1 MLLKQN
7 VSSLLGSKQPSF
19 KFAGRVS
26 QLQDRDNEGRGFI
39 RRSASYLSCLENP
52 TDARS
57 IVCDAKED
65 VLASYQ
71 KTAWNLHLQPG
82 VFKFELMVCWG
93 TIAA

>member
-1 MLLKQN
+1 MF
-7 VSSLLGSKQPSF
+7 SSPLSSKQPSF
-19 KFAGRVS
+19 KFAG
-26 QLQDRDNEGRGFI
+26 QLQDRDNEGRAAGFI

-71 KTAWNLHLQPG
+71 KTAWNLRLQPG
-82 VFKFELMVCWG
+82 VFKFELMMYWG

>member
-1 MLLKQN
+1 MF
-7 VSSLLGSKQPSF
+7 SSLLGSNIDYIIYGSKQPSF

-71 KTAWNLHLQPG
+71 KTAWNLH
-82 VFKFELMVCWG
+82 F
-93 TIAA
+93 

>member
-1 MLLKQN
+1 MF
-7 VSSLLGSKQPSF
+7 SSLLGSKQPSF

>member
-1 MLLKQN
+1 MF
-7 VSSLLGSKQPSF
+7 SSLLGSKQPSF

-57 IVCDAKED
+57 IVCYAKED
-65 VLASYQ
+65 VLASSVS
-71 KTAWNLHLQPG
+71 KDCLEFALLVQPG
-82 VFKFELMVCWG
+82 VFKFELMVSRLG
-93 TIAA
+93 TIAV

>member
-1 MLLKQN
+1 MLLKR
-7 VSSLLGSKQPSF
+7 SSLLGSKLSLLSVQV
-19 KFAGRVS
+19 AGRVS

-39 RRSASYLSCLENP
+39 HGRSAISYLSSLENP

-71 KTAWNLHLQPG
+71 RLPG
-82 VFKFELMVCWG
+82 ICTYRSIQV
-93 TIAA
+93 